1 MRNGM
6 QTHMQMN
13 CQGGVNAQTV
23 QISAS
28 RDVCDHKPSRKPKK
42 SRPQIVGYGYV
53 PDTVQISE
61 VMLLSAAT
69 TNRPTDV
76 TGLMVA
82 LEQGLERKYSL
93 KPLA

>member
-1 MRNGM
+1 M
-6 QTHMQMN
+6 
-13 CQGGVNAQTV
+13 
-23 QISAS
+23 
-28 RDVCDHKPSRKPKK
+28 
-42 SRPQIVGYGYV
+42 GYGYV

-61 VMLLSAAT
+61 VVLLSAT
-69 TNRPTDV
+69 MTNRPTDV